1 MFGFG
6 GCVPVDKESAKVI
19 AAMQYLHLRE
29 EQEVEKVKATYKT
42 PTGSLTKEESDRV
55 QQRNDNM
62 QKVRDEF
69 KKKEIALLRRVAGP
83 LAKIIDG

>member
-6 GCVPVDKESAKVI
+6 GCVPVDKESVKVI

-42 PTGSLTKEESDRV
+42 PDGPLSKEATERV
-55 QQRNDNM
+55 KQRNDDM
-62 QKVRDEF
+62 QKVRDVF
-69 KKKEIALLRRVAGP
+69 KLKEMALLRRAAGP